1 MNRKFPIVKEL
12 DPGTYHWCS
21 CAKTRNEPFCDGS
34 HEESDRAPVEFVV
47 RERKRMAIC
56 TCRRTKNAPLCDGSH
71 LKP

>member
-1 MNRKFPIVKEL
+1 M
-12 DPGTYHWCS
+12 
-21 CAKTRNEPFCDGS
+21 
-34 HEESDRAPVEFVV
+34 EFVV